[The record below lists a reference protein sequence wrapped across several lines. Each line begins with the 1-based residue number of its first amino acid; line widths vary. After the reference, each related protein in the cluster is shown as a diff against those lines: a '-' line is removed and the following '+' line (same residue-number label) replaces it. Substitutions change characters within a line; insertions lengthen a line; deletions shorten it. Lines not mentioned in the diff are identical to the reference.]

1 MRLKLDQ
8 NLPSEL
14 IDDLRRLGHD
24 VEHVYTEGLGGHAD
38 TDVWSAAESEGR
50 LLMTQD
56 IGFPDARLFRPG
68 EHAGF
73 ILIRMKQPGR
83 QAVAAKVRAV
93 FATEDVESW
102 RGCIVVISDSK
113 VRVRRPR
120 EG

>member
-14 IDDLRRLGHD
+14 IESLRQLGHD
-24 VEHVYTEGLGGHAD
+24 VEHVYTENLGRYPD

-50 LLMTQD
+50 LLITQD

-73 ILIRMKQPGR
+73 VLIRMKQPGR
-83 QAVAAKVRAV
+83 RAVAAKIRAA
-93 FATEDVESW
+93 FPQSETPW
-102 RGCIVVISDSK
+102 
-113 VRVRRPR
+113 
-120 EG
+120 